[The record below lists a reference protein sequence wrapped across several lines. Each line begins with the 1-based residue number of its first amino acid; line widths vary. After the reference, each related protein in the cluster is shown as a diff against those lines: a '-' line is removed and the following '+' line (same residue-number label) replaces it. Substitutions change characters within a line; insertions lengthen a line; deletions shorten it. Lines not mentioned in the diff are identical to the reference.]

1 MTEPDLDS
9 SLKIIENPVRRRIV
23 ERLSQEPAYPL
34 QISQELGIGQQLV
47 TKHLDAMAKAG
58 IVTSTMA
65 QSPTGPKRRQY
76 VLAKSNSIT
85 VDFAPNLFNARVFS
99 FDTVP
104 SGQSSAAS
112 SLLGRIDKTSESS
125 DESGKIATFARI
137 LQEIDKKMMQLEDER
152 AVLLYIRNAAMRE
165 ASKSVSKTEART
177 DRKRVLH
184 YILDQ
189 HSRDIDSISK
199 TLNLREADVREIV
212 ADLKKIS

>member
-1 MTEPDLDS
+1 
-9 SLKIIENPVRRRIV
+9 
-23 ERLSQEPAYPL
+23 
-34 QISQELGIGQQLV
+34 
-47 TKHLDAMAKAG
+47 
-58 IVTSTMA
+58 
-65 QSPTGPKRRQY
+65 
-76 VLAKSNSIT
+76 
-85 VDFAPNLFNARVFS
+85 FS

-112 SLLGRIDKTSESS
+112 SLLGRIDKTSESF

-165 ASKSVSKTEART
+165 ASKAITKTEVRT

-184 YILDQ
+184 YILDK

-199 TLNLREADVREIV
+199 TLNLRPAHARAIP
-212 ADLKKIS
+212 AASQHTPSSSLF

>member
-9 SLKIIENPVRRRIV
+9 ILKIIENPVRRRIV

-47 TKHLDAMAKAG
+47 TKHLDAMEKAG
-58 IVTSTMA
+58 IVTSTMV
-65 QSPTGPKRRQY
+65 QSPTGPERRQY
-76 VLAKSNSIT
+76 VLAKSVSII

-99 FDTVP
+99 FETVP
-104 SGQSSAAS
+104 SGQSSGAS
-112 SLLGRIDKTSESS
+112 SLVGRIDKISESS
-125 DESGKIATFARI
+125 DEAGKIARFARI
-137 LQEIDKKMMQLEDER
+137 LQEIDKKIMQLEDER

-165 ASKSVSKTEART
+165 ASKAVTKTEART

-184 YILDQ
+184 YILDK

-199 TLNLREADVREIV
+199 TLNLRDAYAREIV